1 MIHKFSNKNNIW
13 IDLVNPSLNDLSFL
27 KKEIFIDDKVI
38 NVILRKAKRNVV
50 YSFEN
55 YVYFIFAL
63 PK

>member
-38 NVILRKAKRNVV
+38 NVILRKSKRNVV